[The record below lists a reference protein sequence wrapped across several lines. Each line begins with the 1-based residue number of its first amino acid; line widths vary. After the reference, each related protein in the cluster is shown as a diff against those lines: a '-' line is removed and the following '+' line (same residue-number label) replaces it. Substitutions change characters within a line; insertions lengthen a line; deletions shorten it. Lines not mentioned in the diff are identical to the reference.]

1 MTDWHLVHYGKY
13 AYAKFG
19 LIFTEVLCVEKRG
32 RSTWSDAGI
41 WNDSHVRQLKKIAAY
56 VRAQG
61 SIPAAQIGH
70 CGPKSSR
77 QRPYDGLQ
85 PLKNIQNKESL
96 NLSNVSENSENQLSD
111 EILKQ
116 INLEVTEFQ
125 KAFKE
130 NGSEELISQTI
141 RETIKPILYEWL
153 KINLPV
159 IVKEVIDEKINEIRE
174 KN

>member
-1 MTDWHLVHYGKY
+1 MRNIDE
-13 AYAKFG
+13 
-19 LIFTEVLCVEKRG
+19 IR
-32 RSTWSDAGI
+32 
-41 WNDSHVRQLKKIAAY
+41 
-56 VRAQG
+56 G
-61 SIPAAQIGH
+61 SIKDLI
-70 CGPKSSR
+70 
-77 QRPYDGLQ
+77 
-85 PLKNIQNKESL
+85 LKAENEELLNTQNKESH
-96 NLSNVSENSENQLSD
+96 NLSNESENSENQLSD

-141 RETIKPILYEWL
+141 RETIKPILHEWL

>member
-1 MTDWHLVHYGKY
+1 MRN
-13 AYAKFG
+13 
-19 LIFTEVLCVEKRG
+19 IEEIR
-32 RSTWSDAGI
+32 
-41 WNDSHVRQLKKIAAY
+41 
-56 VRAQG
+56 G
-61 SIPAAQIGH
+61 SIKDLI
-70 CGPKSSR
+70 
-77 QRPYDGLQ
+77 
-85 PLKNIQNKESL
+85 LKAENEELLNIQNKESQ
-96 NLSNVSENSENQLSD
+96 NLSNESENSENQLSD

>member
-1 MTDWHLVHYGKY
+1 LRNIDE
-13 AYAKFG
+13 
-19 LIFTEVLCVEKRG
+19 IR
-32 RSTWSDAGI
+32 
-41 WNDSHVRQLKKIAAY
+41 
-56 VRAQG
+56 G
-61 SIPAAQIGH
+61 SIKDLI
-70 CGPKSSR
+70 
-77 QRPYDGLQ
+77 
-85 PLKNIQNKESL
+85 LKAENEELLNIQNKESP
-96 NLSNVSENSENQLSD
+96 NLSNESENSENQLSD

>member
-1 MTDWHLVHYGKY
+1 MRNIDE
-13 AYAKFG
+13 
-19 LIFTEVLCVEKRG
+19 IR
-32 RSTWSDAGI
+32 
-41 WNDSHVRQLKKIAAY
+41 
-56 VRAQG
+56 G
-61 SIPAAQIGH
+61 SIKDLI
-70 CGPKSSR
+70 
-77 QRPYDGLQ
+77 
-85 PLKNIQNKESL
+85 LKAENEELLNIQNKESH
-96 NLSNVSENSENQLSD
+96 NLTNEAENSENQLSD

-141 RETIKPILYEWL
+141 RETIKPILHEWL

>member
-1 MTDWHLVHYGKY
+1 MRNIDE
-13 AYAKFG
+13 
-19 LIFTEVLCVEKRG
+19 IR
-32 RSTWSDAGI
+32 
-41 WNDSHVRQLKKIAAY
+41 
-56 VRAQG
+56 G
-61 SIPAAQIGH
+61 SIKDLI
-70 CGPKSSR
+70 
-77 QRPYDGLQ
+77 
-85 PLKNIQNKESL
+85 LKAENEELLNIQTKESQ
-96 NLSNVSENSENQLSD
+96 NLSNESENSENQLSD

-130 NGSEELISQTI
+130 NGSEKLISQTI
-141 RETIKPILYEWL
+141 RETIKPILHEWL

>member
-1 MTDWHLVHYGKY
+1 MRNIDE
-13 AYAKFG
+13 
-19 LIFTEVLCVEKRG
+19 IR
-32 RSTWSDAGI
+32 
-41 WNDSHVRQLKKIAAY
+41 
-56 VRAQG
+56 G
-61 SIPAAQIGH
+61 SIKDLI
-70 CGPKSSR
+70 
-77 QRPYDGLQ
+77 
-85 PLKNIQNKESL
+85 LKAENEELLNIQNKESH
-96 NLSNVSENSENQLSD
+96 NLSNETVNSKNHLSD
-111 EILKQ
+111 EMLKQ
-116 INLEVTEFQ
+116 INLEVTEFK

>member
-1 MTDWHLVHYGKY
+1 MRNIDE
-13 AYAKFG
+13 
-19 LIFTEVLCVEKRG
+19 IR
-32 RSTWSDAGI
+32 
-41 WNDSHVRQLKKIAAY
+41 
-56 VRAQG
+56 G
-61 SIPAAQIGH
+61 SIKDLI
-70 CGPKSSR
+70 
-77 QRPYDGLQ
+77 
-85 PLKNIQNKESL
+85 LKAENEELLNIQKNKESH
-96 NLSNVSENSENQLSD
+96 NLSNETENSENQLSD

>member
-1 MTDWHLVHYGKY
+1 MRNIDE
-13 AYAKFG
+13 
-19 LIFTEVLCVEKRG
+19 IR
-32 RSTWSDAGI
+32 
-41 WNDSHVRQLKKIAAY
+41 
-56 VRAQG
+56 G
-61 SIPAAQIGH
+61 SIKDLI
-70 CGPKSSR
+70 
-77 QRPYDGLQ
+77 
-85 PLKNIQNKESL
+85 LKAENEELLNIQNKESH
-96 NLSNVSENSENQLSD
+96 NLSNELDNSENQLSD

-141 RETIKPILYEWL
+141 RETIKPILHEWL

>member
-1 MTDWHLVHYGKY
+1 MRNIDE
-13 AYAKFG
+13 
-19 LIFTEVLCVEKRG
+19 IR
-32 RSTWSDAGI
+32 
-41 WNDSHVRQLKKIAAY
+41 
-56 VRAQG
+56 G
-61 SIPAAQIGH
+61 SIKDLI
-70 CGPKSSR
+70 
-77 QRPYDGLQ
+77 
-85 PLKNIQNKESL
+85 LKAENEELLNIQKNKESH
-96 NLSNVSENSENQLSD
+96 NLSNESDNSENQLSD

-130 NGSEELISQTI
+130 NDSEELVSQTI

>member
-1 MTDWHLVHYGKY
+1 MRNIDE
-13 AYAKFG
+13 
-19 LIFTEVLCVEKRG
+19 IR
-32 RSTWSDAGI
+32 
-41 WNDSHVRQLKKIAAY
+41 
-56 VRAQG
+56 G
-61 SIPAAQIGH
+61 SIKDLI
-70 CGPKSSR
+70 
-77 QRPYDGLQ
+77 
-85 PLKNIQNKESL
+85 LKAENEELLNIQKNKESH
-96 NLSNVSENSENQLSD
+96 NLSNESDNSENQLSD

-116 INLEVTEFQ
+116 INLEVTEFK

>member
-1 MTDWHLVHYGKY
+1 MRNIDE
-13 AYAKFG
+13 
-19 LIFTEVLCVEKRG
+19 IR
-32 RSTWSDAGI
+32 
-41 WNDSHVRQLKKIAAY
+41 
-56 VRAQG
+56 G
-61 SIPAAQIGH
+61 SIKDLI
-70 CGPKSSR
+70 
-77 QRPYDGLQ
+77 
-85 PLKNIQNKESL
+85 LKAENEELLNIQNKESQ
-96 NLSNVSENSENQLSD
+96 NLINESENSENQLSD

>member
-1 MTDWHLVHYGKY
+1 MRNIDE
-13 AYAKFG
+13 
-19 LIFTEVLCVEKRG
+19 IR
-32 RSTWSDAGI
+32 
-41 WNDSHVRQLKKIAAY
+41 
-56 VRAQG
+56 G
-61 SIPAAQIGH
+61 SIKDLI
-70 CGPKSSR
+70 
-77 QRPYDGLQ
+77 
-85 PLKNIQNKESL
+85 LKAENEELLNIQNKESQ
-96 NLSNVSENSENQLSD
+96 NLSNESENSENQLSD

>member
-1 MTDWHLVHYGKY
+1 MRNIDE
-13 AYAKFG
+13 
-19 LIFTEVLCVEKRG
+19 IR
-32 RSTWSDAGI
+32 
-41 WNDSHVRQLKKIAAY
+41 
-56 VRAQG
+56 G
-61 SIPAAQIGH
+61 SIKDLI
-70 CGPKSSR
+70 
-77 QRPYDGLQ
+77 
-85 PLKNIQNKESL
+85 LKAENEELLNIQNKESHNL
-96 NLSNVSENSENQLSD
+96 NNESKNSENQLSD

>member
-1 MTDWHLVHYGKY
+1 MRNIDE
-13 AYAKFG
+13 
-19 LIFTEVLCVEKRG
+19 IR
-32 RSTWSDAGI
+32 
-41 WNDSHVRQLKKIAAY
+41 
-56 VRAQG
+56 G
-61 SIPAAQIGH
+61 SIKDLI
-70 CGPKSSR
+70 
-77 QRPYDGLQ
+77 
-85 PLKNIQNKESL
+85 LKAENEELLNIQNKESH
-96 NLSNVSENSENQLSD
+96 NLSNETENSENQLSD

>member
-1 MTDWHLVHYGKY
+1 MRNINEIRSSIKD
-13 AYAKFG
+13 
-19 LIFTEVLCVEKRG
+19 LI
-32 RSTWSDAGI
+32 
-41 WNDSHVRQLKKIAAY
+41 LKAENEE
-56 VRAQG
+56 
-61 SIPAAQIGH
+61 
-70 CGPKSSR
+70 
-77 QRPYDGLQ
+77 L
-85 PLKNIQNKESL
+85 LNIQTKESQ
-96 NLSNVSENSENQLSD
+96 NLSNESENSENQLSD

>member
-1 MTDWHLVHYGKY
+1 MRNIDE
-13 AYAKFG
+13 
-19 LIFTEVLCVEKRG
+19 IR
-32 RSTWSDAGI
+32 
-41 WNDSHVRQLKKIAAY
+41 
-56 VRAQG
+56 G
-61 SIPAAQIGH
+61 SIKDLI
-70 CGPKSSR
+70 
-77 QRPYDGLQ
+77 
-85 PLKNIQNKESL
+85 LKAENEELLNIQKNKESH
-96 NLSNVSENSENQLSD
+96 NLSNESENSENQLSD

>member
-1 MTDWHLVHYGKY
+1 MRNIDEIRDSIKD
-13 AYAKFG
+13 
-19 LIFTEVLCVEKRG
+19 LI
-32 RSTWSDAGI
+32 
-41 WNDSHVRQLKKIAAY
+41 LKAENEE
-56 VRAQG
+56 
-61 SIPAAQIGH
+61 
-70 CGPKSSR
+70 
-77 QRPYDGLQ
+77 L
-85 PLKNIQNKESL
+85 LNIQNKESH
-96 NLSNVSENSENQLSD
+96 NLSNESENSENQLSD

>member
-1 MTDWHLVHYGKY
+1 MLRNIDE
-13 AYAKFG
+13 
-19 LIFTEVLCVEKRG
+19 IR
-32 RSTWSDAGI
+32 
-41 WNDSHVRQLKKIAAY
+41 
-56 VRAQG
+56 G
-61 SIPAAQIGH
+61 SIKELI
-70 CGPKSSR
+70 
-77 QRPYDGLQ
+77 
-85 PLKNIQNKESL
+85 LKAENEELLNIQNKESH
-96 NLSNVSENSENQLSD
+96 NLSNETENSENQLSD

-141 RETIKPILYEWL
+141 RETIKPILHEWL

>member
-1 MTDWHLVHYGKY
+1 MRNIDEIK
-13 AYAKFG
+13 
-19 LIFTEVLCVEKRG
+19 
-32 RSTWSDAGI
+32 
-41 WNDSHVRQLKKIAAY
+41 
-56 VRAQG
+56 G
-61 SIPAAQIGH
+61 SIKDLI
-70 CGPKSSR
+70 
-77 QRPYDGLQ
+77 
-85 PLKNIQNKESL
+85 LKAENEKLLNIQNKESH
-96 NLSNVSENSENQLSD
+96 NLSNEPENSENQLSD

-141 RETIKPILYEWL
+141 RETIKPILHEWL

>member
-1 MTDWHLVHYGKY
+1 MRNIDE
-13 AYAKFG
+13 
-19 LIFTEVLCVEKRG
+19 IR
-32 RSTWSDAGI
+32 
-41 WNDSHVRQLKKIAAY
+41 
-56 VRAQG
+56 G
-61 SIPAAQIGH
+61 SIKDLI
-70 CGPKSSR
+70 
-77 QRPYDGLQ
+77 
-85 PLKNIQNKESL
+85 LKAENEELLNIQNKESH
-96 NLSNVSENSENQLSD
+96 NLSNESENSKNQLSD

-116 INLEVTEFQ
+116 INLEVTEFK

-141 RETIKPILYEWL
+141 RETIKPILYDWL

>member
-1 MTDWHLVHYGKY
+1 MRNIDEIRDSIKD
-13 AYAKFG
+13 
-19 LIFTEVLCVEKRG
+19 LI
-32 RSTWSDAGI
+32 
-41 WNDSHVRQLKKIAAY
+41 LKAENEE
-56 VRAQG
+56 
-61 SIPAAQIGH
+61 
-70 CGPKSSR
+70 
-77 QRPYDGLQ
+77 L
-85 PLKNIQNKESL
+85 LNIQNKESQ
-96 NLSNVSENSENQLSD
+96 NLSNESENSENQLSD

>member
-1 MTDWHLVHYGKY
+1 MRNIDEIRDSIKD
-13 AYAKFG
+13 
-19 LIFTEVLCVEKRG
+19 LI
-32 RSTWSDAGI
+32 
-41 WNDSHVRQLKKIAAY
+41 LKAENEE
-56 VRAQG
+56 
-61 SIPAAQIGH
+61 
-70 CGPKSSR
+70 
-77 QRPYDGLQ
+77 L
-85 PLKNIQNKESL
+85 LNIQTKESQ
-96 NLSNVSENSENQLSD
+96 NLSNESENSENQLSD

-141 RETIKPILYEWL
+141 RETIKPILHEWL

>member
-1 MTDWHLVHYGKY
+1 MRNIDE
-13 AYAKFG
+13 
-19 LIFTEVLCVEKRG
+19 IR
-32 RSTWSDAGI
+32 
-41 WNDSHVRQLKKIAAY
+41 
-56 VRAQG
+56 G
-61 SIPAAQIGH
+61 SIKDLI
-70 CGPKSSR
+70 
-77 QRPYDGLQ
+77 
-85 PLKNIQNKESL
+85 LKAENEELLNIQNKENH
-96 NLSNVSENSENQLSD
+96 NLSNESVNSKNQLSD
-111 EILKQ
+111 EIIKQ

-141 RETIKPILYEWL
+141 RETIKPILHEWL

>member
-1 MTDWHLVHYGKY
+1 MRNIDE
-13 AYAKFG
+13 
-19 LIFTEVLCVEKRG
+19 IR
-32 RSTWSDAGI
+32 
-41 WNDSHVRQLKKIAAY
+41 
-56 VRAQG
+56 G
-61 SIPAAQIGH
+61 SIKDLI
-70 CGPKSSR
+70 
-77 QRPYDGLQ
+77 
-85 PLKNIQNKESL
+85 LKAENEELLNIQNKESH
-96 NLSNVSENSENQLSD
+96 NLSNESKNFENQLSD

>member
-1 MTDWHLVHYGKY
+1 MRNINEIRSSIKD
-13 AYAKFG
+13 
-19 LIFTEVLCVEKRG
+19 LI
-32 RSTWSDAGI
+32 
-41 WNDSHVRQLKKIAAY
+41 LKAENEE
-56 VRAQG
+56 
-61 SIPAAQIGH
+61 
-70 CGPKSSR
+70 
-77 QRPYDGLQ
+77 L
-85 PLKNIQNKESL
+85 LNIQNKGSH
-96 NLSNVSENSENQLSD
+96 NLSNESENSENQLSD

-116 INLEVTEFQ
+116 INLEVTEFK

-141 RETIKPILYEWL
+141 RETIKPILHEWL

>member
-1 MTDWHLVHYGKY
+1 MRNINEIRSSIKD
-13 AYAKFG
+13 
-19 LIFTEVLCVEKRG
+19 LI
-32 RSTWSDAGI
+32 
-41 WNDSHVRQLKKIAAY
+41 LKAENEE
-56 VRAQG
+56 
-61 SIPAAQIGH
+61 
-70 CGPKSSR
+70 
-77 QRPYDGLQ
+77 L
-85 PLKNIQNKESL
+85 LNIQKHKESH
-96 NLSNVSENSENQLSD
+96 NLSNESDNSENQLSD

>member
-1 MTDWHLVHYGKY
+1 LRNIDE
-13 AYAKFG
+13 
-19 LIFTEVLCVEKRG
+19 IR
-32 RSTWSDAGI
+32 
-41 WNDSHVRQLKKIAAY
+41 
-56 VRAQG
+56 G
-61 SIPAAQIGH
+61 SIKDLI
-70 CGPKSSR
+70 
-77 QRPYDGLQ
+77 
-85 PLKNIQNKESL
+85 LKAENEELLNIQNKESH
-96 NLSNVSENSENQLSD
+96 NLKNESENSENQLSD

>member
-1 MTDWHLVHYGKY
+1 MRNIDE
-13 AYAKFG
+13 
-19 LIFTEVLCVEKRG
+19 IR
-32 RSTWSDAGI
+32 
-41 WNDSHVRQLKKIAAY
+41 
-56 VRAQG
+56 G
-61 SIPAAQIGH
+61 SIKDLI
-70 CGPKSSR
+70 
-77 QRPYDGLQ
+77 
-85 PLKNIQNKESL
+85 LKAENEELLIIQNKESHNL
-96 NLSNVSENSENQLSD
+96 NNEPENSENQLSD

-141 RETIKPILYEWL
+141 RETIKPILHEWL

>member
-1 MTDWHLVHYGKY
+1 MRN
-13 AYAKFG
+13 
-19 LIFTEVLCVEKRG
+19 IEEIR
-32 RSTWSDAGI
+32 
-41 WNDSHVRQLKKIAAY
+41 
-56 VRAQG
+56 G
-61 SIPAAQIGH
+61 SIKDLI
-70 CGPKSSR
+70 
-77 QRPYDGLQ
+77 
-85 PLKNIQNKESL
+85 LKAENEELLNIQNKESH
-96 NLSNVSENSENQLSD
+96 NLRNESENSENQLSD

>member
-1 MTDWHLVHYGKY
+1 MRNIDE
-13 AYAKFG
+13 
-19 LIFTEVLCVEKRG
+19 IR
-32 RSTWSDAGI
+32 
-41 WNDSHVRQLKKIAAY
+41 
-56 VRAQG
+56 G
-61 SIPAAQIGH
+61 SIKDLI
-70 CGPKSSR
+70 
-77 QRPYDGLQ
+77 
-85 PLKNIQNKESL
+85 LKAENEELLNIQNKESH
-96 NLSNVSENSENQLSD
+96 NLSNESENSENQLSD

-116 INLEVTEFQ
+116 INLEVSEFQ